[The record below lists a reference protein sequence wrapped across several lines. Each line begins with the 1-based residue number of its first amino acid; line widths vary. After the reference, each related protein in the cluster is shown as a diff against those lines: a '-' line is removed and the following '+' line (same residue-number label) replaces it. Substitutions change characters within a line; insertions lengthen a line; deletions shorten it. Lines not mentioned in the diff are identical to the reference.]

1 MMPYSHRGGGRSPAS
16 LSPVPQIAAYS
27 NKPWAIVHSPPGQK
41 PRITQA
47 YANRQDAE
55 DALRFLKRWVK
66 NPNNFSVAFMGE
78 TDTSI
83 EGV

>member
-1 MMPYSHRGGGRSPAS
+1 MIAQTIPQHRGGGRTP
-16 LSPVPQIAAYS
+16 I
-27 NKPWAIVHSPPGQK
+27 KPWAIVHSPPGQK
-41 PRITQA
+41 PEITQA
-47 YANRQDAE
+47 YVNRQDAE